1 MLDLAPPDP
10 ARDAIA
16 SWHRRDE
23 AACVT
28 ALLQQVSIPPD
39 VAAAAEAR
47 ARTLVAH
54 LRARPAAGLA
64 ALVHE
69 FSLSSEEGVALMTLA
84 EALLRIPDEATRD
97 ALIRDK
103 LGERDWTGHA
113 GAGRPAL
120 VRAAALGL
128 AAGERLVGPAAGL
141 WAPMQRLAARLGEP
155 VLRRCLDSAIRGLGE
170 QFVTGQ
176 SIEAALT
183 RSRKRERQGFS
194 YSYDMLGEAALT
206 EADASAY
213 LAAYEHALHAI
224 GLARPGGTDEA
235 RANATPRPGLSIKLS
250 GLHPRYERARRTQVL
265 DELLPRLLGLARLAR
280 RYDVGL
286 NIDAEESER
295 LALSLDLLEGL
306 CRDPALTGWDGV
318 GFVVQAYGKRAR
330 ALIDWLAGLAEATGR
345 RLAVRLV
352 KGAYWDSEIKRAQQ
366 DGAADYPVFT
376 RKPHTDLSYIAC
388 AEAMLSRPGALYP
401 QFATHNAQTLATIE
415 AMAASLLGPFQP
427 GQYEFQ
433 CLHGMG
439 EPLYEGLVGAPDG
452 QARSCRIYAPV
463 GTHESLLAYLVRRLL
478 ENGANA
484 SFVSRIADPAVSID
498 DIVADPVARLRAKH
512 ELRLRAEHDLRL
524 RAEHDLRLRAET
536 GTPAGAGLPL
546 PPAMLGTRLNSRG
559 LDLADEP
566 TLAQLATALEPE
578 TGRRHEAGQ
587 PGHGEALA
595 IINPADPLD
604 IVGTAWQ
611 ASESEARD
619 AMTRAVAAGPGW
631 AARPAGERGGILR
644 RAAALLEQARPALLA
659 LMTREAGK
667 TLANGV
673 GEVREAVDFLRF
685 YADEAERV
693 AGPGSLPL
701 GPVLC
706 ISPWNF
712 PLSIFTGQ
720 VAAAL
725 AAGNT
730 VLAKP
735 AEESPLTAAAATR
748 LLHEAGVPGEA
759 LQLLVGDGTLGA
771 ALAADERLRGVAFTG
786 SEPVARLLRVALAG
800 RLGDDGAPVPLVAET
815 GGMNALVADSSALP
829 EQVVADAVLSAFDS
843 AGQRCSALRLLCVAT
858 PLAERVLA
866 LLRGAMASLAV
877 GKPDRL
883 GVDVGPVITR
893 DAADAIRAHVAHM
906 AALGCPI
913 HQAPLPAGL
922 PDSFVAPTLIEVAS
936 LDQIPGEV
944 FRPGAAPAALPAGR
958 AGQAA
963 RRPQAQPATASP
975 SASRRASRRWSSA
988 VLSAGAGGQPLR
1000 QPQHHR
1006 RRRRRA
1012 ALRRPWPLRHPGR
1025 KRAARS
1031 PCAACLAQAGD
1042 DAGSALPPGALPSAW
1057 PRGRARRFCAWLDAQ
1072 NDPATA
1078 QAARTLLAAT
1088 PLGIEQVLSGPVG
1101 RAQPLQRAGRAA
1113 ACCAAPQP
1121 RPRCGSASPPRSQ
1134 PATACWS
1141 NPAVLDTLPD
1151 GIATADDGTA
1161 DHVLFDDDAA
1171 ALAALDCELAQREGP
1186 LVAVQCD
1193 LALQPAG
1200 AGALGQHQ
1208 YGCGRGQCRADHAGG
1223 GIRPEGSASGHTL
1236 GPRPQTPFVWSYAG
1250 SCLPG
1255 EALSHH
1261 RPTDTSRAK
1270 GHRVDFKGF
1279 AFNGVQGQSPWPSY
1293 RLAAGESNDAVVSAG

>member
-1 MLDLAPPDP
+1 MLDLDLAPPDP

-23 AACVT
+23 AACV
-28 ALLQQVSIPPD
+28 AELLSQVSIPPD
-39 VAAAAEAR
+39 VAAQAEAR
-47 ARTLVAH
+47 ARALVAH

-128 AAGERLVGPAAGL
+128 AAGERLVGPASGL
-141 WAPMQRLAARLGEP
+141 WAPVRRLAARLGEP

-176 SIEAALT
+176 SIEAALA

-206 EADASAY
+206 AADAAAY

-224 GLARPGGTDEA
+224 GAA

-250 GLHPRYERARRTQVL
+250 GLHPRYERARRAQVL
-265 DELLPRLLGLARLAR
+265 DELLPRLLALARLAR

-306 CRDPALTGWDGV
+306 CRDPSLAGWNGV

-330 ALIDWLAGLAEATGR
+330 ALIDWLAGLATATDR

-376 RKPHTDLSYIAC
+376 RKPHTDLSYVAC
-388 AEAMLSRPGALYP
+388 AAAMLGHAAAIYP

-415 AMAASLLGPFQP
+415 ALAARRLGPFEP

-439 EPLYEGLVGAPDG
+439 EPLYEGIVGAADG
-452 QARSCRIYAPV
+452 ETRACRIYAPV

-484 SFVSRIADPAVSID
+484 SFVSRIADPAISID
-498 DIVADPVARLRAKH
+498 EIVADPVARLRAQD
-512 ELRLRAEHDLRL
+512 A
-524 RAEHDLRLRAET
+524 
-536 GTPAGAGLPL
+536 TPPGAGLPL
-546 PPAMLGTRLNSRG
+546 PPAMLGERLNSAG

-566 TLAQLATALEPE
+566 TLVRLAAGLGPE
-578 TGRRHEAGQ
+578 ATRRHEAGT
-587 PGHGEALA
+587 PGRGEA
-595 IINPADPLD
+595 IIIVNPADPAD

-611 ASESEARD
+611 ADEAAARQ
-619 AMTRAVAAGPGW
+619 AVAAAV
-631 AARPAGERGGILR
+631 AAQPDWGSRPASERATILR
-644 RAAALLEQARPALLA
+644 RAADRLEQARPALLA

-685 YADEAERV
+685 YADEALRV
-693 AGPGSLPL
+693 AGPGSRPL

-748 LLHEAGVPGEA
+748 LLHEAGVPGEV
-759 LQLLVGDGTLGA
+759 LQLLVGDGRLGA
-771 ALAADERLRGVAFTG
+771 ALAGDERVRAVAFTG
-786 SEPVARLLRVALAG
+786 SEPVARLLRRSLAG
-800 RLGDDGAPVPLVAET
+800 RLGEDGAPVPLVAET
-815 GGMNALVADSSALP
+815 GGMNALVVDSSALP

-858 PLAERVLA
+858 PLAERVLT

-883 GVDVGPVITR
+883 GIDVGPVITR
-893 DAADAIRAHVAHM
+893 AAADAVRAHIAHM
-906 AALGCPI
+906 AKLGCPV
-913 HQAPLPAGL
+913 HQTPLPPGL
-922 PDSFVAPTLIEVAS
+922 PDTFVPPTLIEVAA
-936 LDQIPGEV
+936 LDQVPGEV
-944 FRPGAAPAALPAGR
+944 FGPVLHLLRVEPDGLDGLLDGLRRTGYGLTFGLATRIEAVVERVLPLAPAGNLYVNRSLIGAVVGVQPFGGHGR
-958 AGQAA
+958 SGTG
-963 RRPQAQPATASP
+963 PK
-975 SASRRASRRWSSA
+975 
-988 VLSAGAGGQPLR
+988 AGGPLT
-1000 QPQHHR
+1000 
-1006 RRRRRA
+1006 
-1012 ALRRPWPLRHPGR
+1012 LRRL
-1025 KRAARS
+1025 
-1031 PCAACLAQAGD
+1031 LAQSGD
-1042 DAGSALPPGALPSAW
+1042 DAGAALPPAPPAAW
-1057 PRGRARRFCAWLDAQ
+1057 PEPARRFCAWLDAGA
-1072 NDPATA
+1072 DPATA
-1078 QAARTLLAAT
+1078 NAARALLAAT
-1088 PLGIEQVLSGPVG
+1088 PLGLEQVLPGPVG
-1101 RAQPLQRAGRAA
+1101 ERNLYTVQPRGRVLCRAA
-1113 ACCAAPQP
+1113 SPAALQL
-1121 RPRCGSASPPRSQ
+1121 RIAAALATGNRVLVD
-1134 PATACWS
+1134 PAAL
-1141 NPAVLDTLPD
+1141 AALPD

-1161 DHVLFDDDAA
+1161 DHVLFDGDAA
-1171 ALAALDCELAQREGP
+1171 ALAALDQELAGRDGP
-1186 LVAVQCD
+1186 LVAVQCG
-1193 LALQPAG
+1193 LALHRLVLERSVSINTA
-1200 AGALGQHQ
+1200 A
-1208 YGCGRGQCRADHAGG
+1208 AGG
-1223 GIRPEGSASGHTL
+1223 NAELIMR
-1236 GPRPQTPFVWSYAG
+1236 V
-1250 SCLPG
+1250 
-1255 EALSHH
+1255 EA
-1261 RPTDTSRAK
+1261 
-1270 GHRVDFKGF
+1270 
-1279 AFNGVQGQSPWPSY
+1279 
-1293 RLAAGESNDAVVSAG
+1293 

>member
-16 SWHRRDE
+16 GWHRRDE
-23 AACVT
+23 ATCVA

-128 AAGERLVGPAAGL
+128 AAGERLVGPASGL

-306 CRDPALTGWDGV
+306 CRDPALAGWNGV

-376 RKPHTDLSYIAC
+376 RKPHTDLSYIVC

-498 DIVADPVARLRAKH
+498 DIVADPVARV
-512 ELRLRAEHDLRL
+512 RAEHELRL

-566 TLAQLATALEPE
+566 TLAQLAAALEPE
-578 TGRRHEAGQ
+578 AGRRHAAGQ
-587 PGHGEALA
+587 PGEGEALA
-595 IINPADPLD
+595 IINPADPTD

-693 AGPGSLPL
+693 AGPGSQPL

-771 ALAADERLRGVAFTG
+771 ALAADQRLRGVAFTG
-786 SEPVARLLRVALAG
+786 SEPVALLLRVELAG
-800 RLGDDGAPVPLVAET
+800 RLGDDGAPSPLVAET

-906 AALGCPI
+906 AGLGCPV
-913 HQAPLPAGL
+913 HQVPLPAGL

-944 FRPGAAPAALPAGR
+944 FGPVLHLLRFQPDELDELLAGLGETGYGLTFGLATRIEAVVDRVLPLAPAGNLYVNRSIIGAVVGVQPFGGHGR
-958 AGQAA
+958 SGTG
-963 RRPQAQPATASP
+963 PK
-975 SASRRASRRWSSA
+975 
-988 VLSAGAGGQPLR
+988 AGGPLT
-1000 QPQHHR
+1000 
-1006 RRRRRA
+1006 
-1012 ALRRPWPLRHPGR
+1012 LRRL
-1025 KRAARS
+1025 
-1031 PCAACLAQAGD
+1031 LAQAGD
-1042 DAGSALPPGALPSAW
+1042 DAGPALPPGPPSAW
-1057 PRGRARRFCAWLDAQ
+1057 PEPARRFCAWLDAQ
-1072 NDPATA
+1072 HDPATA

-1088 PLGIEQVLSGPVG
+1088 PLGIEQVLPGPVG
-1101 RAQPLQRAGRAA
+1101 ERNVYSVQPRGSVLCRAA
-1113 ACCAAPQP
+1113 TPAAL
-1121 RPRCGSASPPRSQ
+1121 RLRIAAAL
-1134 PATACWS
+1134 ATG
-1141 NPAVLDTLPD
+1141 NRVLVDPAVLGTLPD
-1151 GIATADDGTA
+1151 GIAAADDGTA
-1161 DHVLFDDDAA
+1161 DHVLFDGDAA
-1171 ALAALDCELAQREGP
+1171 AFATLDRQMAARDGP
-1186 LVAVQCD
+1186 LVAVQCG
-1193 LALQPAG
+1193 LALHRLVLERSVSINTA
-1200 AGALGQHQ
+1200 A
-1208 YGCGRGQCRADHAGG
+1208 AGG
-1223 GIRPEGSASGHTL
+1223 NAELIMQVKA
-1236 GPRPQTPFVWSYAG
+1236 
-1250 SCLPG
+1250 
-1255 EALSHH
+1255 
-1261 RPTDTSRAK
+1261 
-1270 GHRVDFKGF
+1270 
-1279 AFNGVQGQSPWPSY
+1279 
-1293 RLAAGESNDAVVSAG
+1293 